1 MSTTDVAERAGA
13 EGTPGGAGTPPT
25 PKKSR
30 GSWAEKAALPLAWVV
45 LFVVFAA
52 LNPDRFLSMGNISN
66 ILGSQSILFMIA
78 LAALLP
84 SMVGDIDLSLGG
96 IGGLAAIL
104 VAVLNVQQGMPV
116 GLACL
121 VAILVG
127 ALCGA
132 VNALFVVRFRTEP
145 FIMTLGTGTFF
156 AGLIFWIANSTTIVG
171 VSPVLSEWTYI
182 RVIAGV
188 PIQFYYCV
196 LMMLVIWY
204 VSTYTPLGVRAL
216 FVGQSRDVA
225 ALSGIKSD
233 RIRWGAFVL
242 AGVIAALGGILYVG
256 TTGSAGPSSVGS
268 FLLPA
273 YAAIFLGA
281 TAIQPGRFN
290 ALGTGVAVL
299 FLATGVAGLQLLGAQ
314 DYAQQLFY
322 GGALVAAV
330 TLSRYLRRT

>member
-1 MSTTDVAERAGA
+1 MSTTDVAERPGA
-13 EGTPGGAGTPPT
+13 EGTPSGSGRPPT
-25 PKKSR
+25 TKTR

-45 LFVVFAA
+45 LFIVFAVQ
-52 LNPDRFLSMGNISN
+52 NPDRFLSMGNISN
-66 ILGSQSILFMIA
+66 ILGSQSILFMMA

-84 SMVGDIDLSLGG
+84 SMVGDIDLSLGS
-96 IGGLAAIL
+96 IGGLSAIL
-104 VAVLNVQQGMPV
+104 VAVLNVQHGV
-116 GLACL
+116 SIGVACLLAVVAGGLA
-121 VAILVG
+121 
-127 ALCGA
+127 GA
-132 VNALFVVRFRTEP
+132 VNALFVVRFKTEP

-156 AGLIFWIANSTTIVG
+156 GGLVFWIANSTTIVG
-171 VSPVLSEWTYI
+171 VSTGLSDWTYI

-188 PIQFYYCV
+188 PVQFYYCL

-233 RIRWGAFVL
+233 RIRWGAFIL
-242 AGVIAALGGILYVG
+242 AGVIAALAGILYVG

-281 TAIQPGRFN
+281 TSIQPGRFN

-322 GGALVAAV
+322 GGALVLAV
-330 TLSRYLRRT
+330 TLSRYLRRS

>member
-1 MSTTDVAERAGA
+1 MSTTDVAERRGA
-13 EGTPGGAGTPPT
+13 EGVPGGSGQPPT
-25 PKKSR
+25 PKSR
-30 GSWAEKAALPLAWVV
+30 GSWAEKAALPLAWAA
-45 LFVVFAA
+45 LFIVFAA
-52 LNPDRFLSMGNISN
+52 LNPDRFLSMGNVSN
-66 ILGSQSILFMIA
+66 ILGSQAILFMLA

-84 SMVGDIDLSLGG
+84 SMVGDIDLSLGS
-96 IGGLAAIL
+96 IGGLSAIL
-104 VAVLNVQQGMPV
+104 VAVLNVQQGVPIGV
-116 GLACL
+116 ACL
-121 VAILVG
+121 IAVLAG
-127 ALCGA
+127 GLCGA
-132 VNALFVVRFRTEP
+132 VNALFVVRFKTEP

-156 AGLIFWIANSTTIVG
+156 GGLVFWIANSTTIVG
-171 VSPVLSEWTYI
+171 VSTALSEWTYI

-188 PIQFYYCV
+188 PIQFYYCL

-204 VSTYTPLGVRAL
+204 VATYTPLGVRAL

-233 RIRWGAFVL
+233 RIRWGAFIL

-281 TAIQPGRFN
+281 TSIQPGRFN

-322 GGALVAAV
+322 GGALVLAV
-330 TLSRYLRRT
+330 TLSRYLRRS

>member
-1 MSTTDVAERAGA
+1 MSTTDVAERRGA
-13 EGTPGGAGTPPT
+13 EGTPGGSGRPPT
-25 PKKSR
+25 PKNR
-30 GSWAEKAALPLAWVV
+30 GSWAEKAALPLAWVA
-45 LFVVFAA
+45 LFIVFAA
-52 LNPDRFLSMGNISN
+52 LNPDRFLSMGNLSN
-66 ILGSQSILFMIA
+66 ILGSQAILFMLA

-84 SMVGDIDLSLGG
+84 SMVGDIDLSLGS
-96 IGGLAAIL
+96 IGGLSAIL
-104 VAVLNVQQGMPV
+104 VAVLNVQQGVPIGV
-116 GLACL
+116 ACL
-121 VAILVG
+121 LAVVAG
-127 ALCGA
+127 GLCGA
-132 VNALFVVRFRTEP
+132 VNALFVVRFKTEP

-156 AGLIFWIANSTTIVG
+156 GGLVFWIANSTTIVG
-171 VSPVLSEWTYI
+171 VSTALSEWTYI

-188 PIQFYYCV
+188 PIQFYYCL

-204 VSTYTPLGVRAL
+204 VATYTPLGVRAL

-281 TAIQPGRFN
+281 TSIQPGRFN

-322 GGALVAAV
+322 GGALVLAV

>member
-1 MSTTDVAERAGA
+1 MSTTDVAERRGA
-13 EGTPGGAGTPPT
+13 EGTPGGSGRPPT
-25 PKKSR
+25 PKSR
-30 GSWAEKAALPLAWVV
+30 AGWAEKAALPLAWLA
-45 LFVVFAA
+45 LFIVFAA

-66 ILGSQSILFMIA
+66 ILGSQAILFMLA

-84 SMVGDIDLSLGG
+84 SMVGDIDLSLGS
-96 IGGLAAIL
+96 IGGLSAIL
-104 VAVLNVQQGMPV
+104 VAVLNVQQGVPIGV
-116 GLACL
+116 ACL
-121 VAILVG
+121 IAVVAG
-127 ALCGA
+127 GLCGA
-132 VNALFVVRFRTEP
+132 VNALFVVRFKTEP

-156 AGLIFWIANSTTIVG
+156 GGLVFWIANSTTIVG
-171 VSPVLSEWTYI
+171 VSTALSEWTYI

-188 PIQFYYCV
+188 PIQFYYCL

-204 VSTYTPLGVRAL
+204 VATYTPLGVRAL

-281 TAIQPGRFN
+281 TSIQPGRFN

-322 GGALVAAV
+322 GGALVLAV
-330 TLSRYLRRT
+330 TLSRYLRRA

>member
-1 MSTTDVAERAGA
+1 MSTTDLAERREDQGSAGPVR
-13 EGTPGGAGTPPT
+13 TPARRA
-25 PKKSR
+25 R
-30 GSWAEKAALPLAWVV
+30 GRWAEKAALPVAWLV

-52 LNPDRFLSMGNISN
+52 LSPDRFLSMGNISN
-66 ILGSQSILFMIA
+66 ILGSQSILFMLA

-96 IGGLAAIL
+96 IGGLSAIT
-104 VAVLNVQQGMPV
+104 VAVLNVDHGVPI

-121 VAILVG
+121 IGVAAGAAGG
-127 ALCGA
+127 AL
-132 VNALFVVRFRTEP
+132 NALFVVRFKTEP

-156 AGLIFWIANSTTIVG
+156 AGLVFWIANSTTVVG
-171 VSPVLSEWTYI
+171 VDPALSDWTYL

-188 PIQFYYCV
+188 PVQFYYC
-196 LMMLVIWY
+196 LLIMLLIWY

-242 AGVIAALGGILYVG
+242 AGVVAALAGILYVG
-256 TTGSAGPSSVGS
+256 TTGSAGPASVGS

-281 TAIQPGRFN
+281 TTIQPGRFN

-322 GGALVAAV
+322 GGALVLAV
-330 TLSRYLRRT
+330 TLSRYLRRA